1 MMNAYRR
8 VNVLGCEGVNGR
20 DSLWPWQQGWR
31 GLMSCCSGWKRPE
44 ETTSTPGQYNLQ
56 PNATPQRGGGHGC
69 DQKNAN
75 AWTNCVSVMDVRAT

>member
-1 MMNAYRR
+1 MNADRR

-44 ETTSTPGQYNLQ
+44 ETTSLVNTASNQ

-75 AWTNCVSVMDVRAT
+75 AWTNCV